1 MEDCRYFV
9 YFLTRLLMKSSY
21 FKDHSSEQKLQETSA
36 FMNIYRR
43 IRVKKYEH
51 MESRFVQIQEHLG
64 ITDMLEYSSWKMITS
79 HCNNC
84 NDMHNNDGKC
94 DYDNIEYELCYYQ

>member
-1 MEDCRYFV
+1 MNTWSPG
-9 YFLTRLLMKSSY
+9 L
-21 FKDHSSEQKLQETSA
+21 FKFK
-36 FMNIYRR
+36 NI
-43 IRVKKYEH
+43 
-51 MESRFVQIQEHLG
+51 LG

-84 NDMHNNDGKC
+84 DDMHNNDGKC

>member
-1 MEDCRYFV
+1 
-9 YFLTRLLMKSSY
+9 
-21 FKDHSSEQKLQETSA
+21 
-36 FMNIYRR
+36 
-43 IRVKKYEH
+43 

-79 HCNNC
+79 YCNNC
-84 NDMHNNDGKC
+84 DDMHNNDGKC